1 MMIVAHI
8 RWLQKWCQDNGQ
20 VPMSAINDIY
30 ASRGS
35 IEARLIERAD
45 PVVYSADPD
54 ISPIA
59 HELIEEYDENG
70 FIVLDGL
77 FDADEIDLLQHESA
91 RMRVSHETQ
100 SECEV
105 ITEPGSSEVRSVFK
119 IHSHSAVFSNLAADE
134 RLAGLARYILND
146 DVYLHQSRLNY
157 KPGLRG
163 KEFYWHSDFET
174 WHMEDGMPRMRALS
188 MSIAL
193 TENFLHNGPVMLVPG
208 SHREY
213 LTCPGET
220 PDDHYKQ
227 SLQKQ
232 EYGVPTDDSLGGLVD
247 RYGISI
253 VTGRPGSVL
262 MFDCNTMH
270 GSAGNITPYPRSNV
284 FYVYNAWSNRLQAP
298 CSGQPPRPEYI
309 AGRNDVNII
318 PSGIRP

>member
-1 MMIVAHI
+1 MMNQARIHC
-8 RWLQKWCQDNGQ
+8 LQKLCQDKGQ
-20 VPMSAINDIY
+20 VPMSALNDIY
-30 ASRGS
+30 ASRGNR
-35 IEARLIERAD
+35 EATTVLRDD
-45 PVVYSADPD
+45 PVVYADKPEVC
-54 ISPIA
+54 PVA
-59 HELIEEYDENG
+59 HELIEEYAENG
-70 FIVLDGL
+70 FIVVDGL
-77 FDADEIDLLQHESA
+77 FDADEIDLWQHESA
-91 RMRVSHETQ
+91 RIRVRTETP

-105 ITEPGSSEVRSVFK
+105 ITEPGSSEIRSIFK
-119 IHSHSAVFSNLAADE
+119 IHSHSAVFSDLAADE

-220 PDDHYKQ
+220 PTDHYKQ

-232 EYGVPTDDSLGGLVD
+232 EYGVPTDDSLHGLID

-262 MFDCNTMH
+262 IFDCNTMH

-298 CSGQPPRPEYI
+298 WSGQTPRPEHI
-309 AGRNDVNII
+309 AGRNDINII
-318 PSGIRP
+318 PAGIRP